1 MGIDGSKL
9 DALFDAAVA
18 NGDHVGG
25 VAMAADADGIVYE
38 RAFGANTAG
47 GEPVAVD
54 QPFRIASMTKALT
67 TAGVLQLAEQGRLDL
82 DAEVASIVP
91 AFGELQVLDGFDGDT
106 PRLRPPAS
114 QATVRQLLNHTA
126 GLGYEFLNPDLR
138 RYLEVTGTPG
148 ALTFAKGLLDAP
160 LVNDPGTAWEYG
172 TNTDWAGQVVE
183 AVSGRTLG
191 DYLEEHLFGPL
202 GMTSTTFHIDDA
214 QAARLMPVHSRV
226 EDGNLVPNGI
236 ELPSPPEIC
245 SGGGGGYSTAPD
257 YIRFLRAI
265 LRGGELDGARVLS
278 PESVDLM
285 LTASL
290 GDLTLPE
297 VIRSA
302 DPLLCNDIP
311 APPVPESWGLG
322 FHLLLA
328 DLPGMR
334 RSGTGDWAGL
344 PNCYY
349 WVDRSGALCG
359 VVLTQAFPFFD
370 ERIVGTALQFE
381 AGIYAEVAAGAAA

>member
-9 DALFDAAVA
+9 DALFETAVA

-25 VAMAADADGIVYE
+25 VAIAATADDVVYE
-38 RAFGANTAG
+38 HAFGANTAG
-47 GEPVAVD
+47 GEPVEAD

-67 TAGVLQLAEQGRLDL
+67 TTGVLQLVEQGKLDL
-82 DAEVASIVP
+82 DAEIASIIP

-126 GLGYEFLNPDLR
+126 GFGYSFLNEKLTK
-138 RYLEVTGTPG
+138 YHEVTGAPD
-148 ALTFAKGLLDAP
+148 ALSFQRAMLELP
-160 LVNDPGTAWEYG
+160 LVNDPGTVWEYG

-183 AVSGRTLG
+183 TISGQRL
-191 DYLEEHLFGPL
+191 DKYLAEHLFGPL
-202 GMTSTTFHIDDA
+202 GMTSTTFVLDDA
-214 QAARLMPVHSRV
+214 QAARLMPLHSRM
-226 EDGNLVPNGI
+226 EDGSLVPNGI
-236 ELPSPPEIC
+236 ELPSPPEMI
-245 SGGGGGYSTAPD
+245 SGGGGSYSTASD

-265 LRGGELDGARVLS
+265 LRGGELDGTRVLA
-278 PESVDLM
+278 PGSVDLM

-290 GDLTLPE
+290 GDLPLPE

-302 DPLLCNDIP
+302 NPLLSNDVVS
-311 APPVPESWGLG
+311 PPLPQSWGLG

-334 RSGTGDWAGL
+334 HAGTGDWAGL
-344 PNCYY
+344 TNCYY
-349 WVDRSGALCG
+349 WIDRSGGVCG
-359 VVLTQAFPFFD
+359 AVLTQAFPFFD

-381 AGIYAEVAAGAAA
+381 AGVYAEVGATTAA